1 MLAVL
6 VCYVV
11 ASLLATLVLG
21 RWLAAMPDA
30 RSPEQGDD
38 RPSRG

>member
-1 MLAVL
+1 MLVAL
-6 VCYVV
+6 VCYLA

-30 RSPEQGDD
+30 GPLQRGD
-38 RPSRG
+38 GE